1 MTMEENREMNQK
13 ILKNVR
19 AKIVVSNLESEEN
32 MKLSKR
38 KQAFSICT
46 AIVLVLSGGFLTVNA
61 TTDGKLVEDI
71 KDKIVI
77 KINHDDYKITTSQ
90 DENGEEIYTVH
101 INEDEEMKFE
111 VYEDGL
117 KQENL
122 QTIIEEGKEGPELT
136 FYHYE

>member
-38 KQAFSICT
+38 KQAISICT
-46 AIVLVLSGGFLTVNA
+46 AILLVLSGGFLTVNA

-122 QTIIEEGKEGPELT
+122 QTVIEQGEE
-136 FYHYE
+136 